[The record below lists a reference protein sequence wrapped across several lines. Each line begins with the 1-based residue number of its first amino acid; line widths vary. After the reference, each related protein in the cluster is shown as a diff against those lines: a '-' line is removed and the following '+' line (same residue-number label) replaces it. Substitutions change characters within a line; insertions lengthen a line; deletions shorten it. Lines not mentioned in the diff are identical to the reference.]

1 MSRDSSSNELRPF
14 TEEDGRNA
22 SLQAEIPPTLP
33 TPKKPVRHNFWLTKS
48 APITFA
54 LIFIACASALVGL
67 SRYISRQ
74 NGLPL
79 SITSIHYS
87 WTYGPTAILV
97 IILAGWKQADYQYKS
112 MQPWWELVKGPSPA
126 SRSVLLDYL
135 SPFQPLSCFEAFKN
149 GHYVVAISVLNYF
162 ILKIIILIST
172 TLFVVQGT
180 LHKESIMI
188 QYDNRFDIENMQN
201 TLGFNIPESWVDFP
215 IFHSPD
221 PSAQADAPVWSYL
234 AEINNVRAD
243 QSIPV
248 HQSFILPSVTSNMSS
263 ISAPVDIFIPTV
275 TCEEALLSVSYSEI
289 HKTLKYH
296 LNSST
301 CSVENAGDFS
311 GDCQNNYRTSC
322 EKSRELYQVEV
333 VECLRKPAETTDSQV
348 IFAIVFGNF
357 TLENDTKVYVAAH
370 AIQASS
376 VLCKTGYEM
385 VTATASQ
392 YLPDRQIRFP
402 DSPPLSEPP
411 RHVGNMTDRD
421 FAYILST
428 ILDTV
433 SSNLMIASDMPDY
446 SFIAGPVHAFLQ
458 LLTTSRK
465 WTGDLDSLL
474 QSPLVT
480 EMSTEILM
488 GMSKAF
494 ARTALLGEDSQQ
506 EPLEAT
512 AEISENRLHMR
523 SYSLWPM
530 VTGFILLSALCLI
543 LTFIIP
549 QENTDLNITGSI
561 ASHAAVLA
569 TSPSLLSTLRN
580 AVAVLRPVLECIAL
594 PQGDI
599 VATLKTLVVLV
610 GDEYRPEER
619 QHDLITLKMKVS
631 PGCSD
636 DPTEKEHVTTELDI
650 EENEIS
656 DYMWVG
662 QNWNLDVN
670 SGSFEQ
676 PCPSVGFLFGKLGSR
691 TTTGVLDTRNLTA
704 LFCSQGI
711 EEFPATVT
719 YMGNPEDIHLGDVRF
734 HPEKSRA
741 IHNEMDNG
749 TSFNFRPK
757 LWFWKA
763 LTYMPSAYNDGIH
776 FNNDEFFD
784 HVMFGPESLSLEDLV
799 GPENIQNLTNAV
811 SHNYREFIAHILDH
825 NFRSEI
831 WTPINGVSWQ
841 ITTRISIHRTS
852 KVVLQALLAAMTV
865 LGLIGY
871 KLVKL
876 RGTLPRNPCS
886 IASTMGFLADSQLC
900 DPDAGIIP
908 ADAGTTSEREL
919 GQSLGG
925 YVFSLGW
932 WEEVGDKSKNTT
944 ASPRDGELGEP
955 GVVGESEVSRRRHFG
970 IDVGQ
975 AYALGFA
982 GKDKE

>member
-172 TLFVVQGT
+172 TLFVVQPT
-180 LHKESIMI
+180 LYKEPIMI
-188 QYDNRFDIENMQN
+188 HYDNRFDIENMQKKI
-201 TLGFNIPESWVDFP
+201 GYSIPESWVEWIGP
-215 IFHSPD
+215 NS
-221 PSAQADAPVWSYL
+221 SAEADVPVWSYL
-234 AEINNVRAD
+234 AEINSVTAANAGTVN
-243 QSIPV
+243 QSIPT
-248 HQSFILPSVTSNMSS
+248 HQSFTLPSITSNMSS
-263 ISAPVDIFIPTV
+263 ASAPVNIFIPTV
-275 TCEEALLSVSYSEI
+275 TCEEASLSYSE
-289 HKTLKYH
+289 TDGTMNYH

-301 CSVENAGDFS
+301 CLAKNVEAITG
-311 GDCQNNYRTSC
+311 GC
-322 EKSRELYQVEV
+322 EDNETPCASTAVFTVQV
-333 VECLRKPAETTDSQV
+333 
-348 IFAIVFGNF
+348 
-357 TLENDTKVYVAAH
+357 VYVAAR
-370 AIQASS
+370 SNEGS
-376 VLCKTGYEM
+376 LVLCDIRYGM
-385 VTATASQ
+385 VTTTASHH
-392 YLPDRQIRFP
+392 LPDRQIMLP
-402 DSPPLSEPP
+402 DSLSLSDSP
-411 RHVGNMTDRD
+411 RHMPNMTDRD
-421 FAYILST
+421 LTYILYTS
-428 ILDTV
+428 LDRA
-433 SSNLMIASDMPDY
+433 SQSLMITSDVPNIRQG
-446 SFIAGPVHAFLQ
+446 FFTAGSHAFLQ
-458 LLTTSRK
+458 LVATNRK
-465 WTGDLDSLL
+465 WTGDLKSLQQPSL
-474 QSPLVT
+474 MI
-480 EMSTEILM
+480 EISTEILM

-494 ARTALLGEDSQQ
+494 AQTVLLGQNSQQ
-506 EPLEAT
+506 EPSEAT
-512 AEISENRLHMR
+512 AMISENRLHIR

-530 VTGFILLSALCLI
+530 VAW
-543 LTFIIP
+543 
-549 QENTDLNITGSI
+549 SI
-561 ASHAAVLA
+561 ASHATVLA
-569 TSPSLLSTLRN
+569 TSPSMLSTLRN
-580 AVAVLRPVLECIAL
+580 AGHYRTSQLKARLGDMLFTAAISDRGLSVQALGSGCINPQSSLRPRERSWIPLSARLPMVALLFLLPLLLIAILEL
-594 PQGDI
+594 LQR
-599 VATLKTLVVLV
+599 L
-610 GDEYRPEER
+610 
-619 QHDLITLKMKVS
+619 S
-631 PGCSD
+631 
-636 DPTEKEHVTTELDI
+636 
-650 EENEIS
+650 ENHH
-656 DYMWVG
+656 G
-662 QNWNLDVN
+662 FFNLAN
-670 SGSFEQ
+670 
-676 PCPSVGFLFGKLGSR
+676 R
-691 TTTGVLDTRNLTA
+691 HR
-704 LFCSQGI
+704 
-711 EEFPATVT
+711 EFPATVT
-719 YMGNPEDIHLGDVRF
+719 YEGNPEDIHLGDVRF

-741 IHNEMDNG
+741 IHNEMNNG
-749 TSFNFRPK
+749 TSFNFRP
-757 LWFWKA
+757 LIWFDSLAWIP
-763 LTYMPSAYNDGIH
+763 LTYDPDH
-776 FNNDEFFD
+776 FHKDYFFD
-784 HVMFGPESLSLEDLV
+784 HLMFGPDSLPLEDLV

-811 SHNYREFIAHILDH
+811 SHNYREFMAHVLDH

-841 ITTRISIHRTS
+841 MTTRISIHQTS